1 MLRESRARWLA
12 FATAGVVVALAALFA
27 WLRNPPADAA
37 GAPAPVVTETPPMA
51 PAEPVPAPQATS
63 PAPRAPPADAAR
75 LAAGRAAFT
84 RLDCGRCHAID
95 GAGNPAMPLDG
106 VGARLDP
113 AALRDWSLGTGA
125 AAERLSRGILRTKAR
140 AAADPDIDVLIDYL
154 AQSR

>member
-27 WLRNPPADAA
+27 WLRNPPGDATRTA
-37 GAPAPVVTETPPMA
+37 APTLAAAPPTAPATPA
-51 PAEPVPAPQATS
+51 SAWQGAAPVPQ
-63 PAPRAPPADAAR
+63 APPADAAR

-84 RLDCGRCHAID
+84 RLGCGGCHAID
-95 GAGNPAMPLDG
+95 GVGNPAAPLDG

-113 AALRDWSLGTGA
+113 AALRDWTLGAGVA
-125 AAERLSRGILRTKAR
+125 VDQLPRGLLRTKAR
-140 AAADPDIDVLIDYL
+140 AAQDADIDVLIEYL